1 MEQGLGSESNDSN
14 GSLDRATVL
23 DVKPLRALA
32 PIFPNSS
39 GVSSATNPNPTPF
52 SCVPPSG
59 PFPVGVQPFFPFLS
73 PNGTQQTQTPNG
85 TQQTQPEQPRDFGFI
100 PAPVPLNSFRTPTPR
115 ANGST
120 SQRRKP
126 GRPRKPV
133 AEEDDEYS
141 DSQNQSDQYGSHSN
155 GDGASKSR
163 RRKGGAKRRAE
174 NGVVLDVDSLV
185 NSFMESFKLN
195 NFDEFKGSNTD
206 KDIVSTILLVF
217 YYIRRQIS
225 QLEEA
230 KDLSARRPDLKA
242 GAVLMHKGVRANHP
256 KKVGYLPGVE
266 VGDIFFFR
274 MELCIVGVHTPSMA
288 GIDYLTVKHSMD
300 EDPMAIS
307 IVSSG
312 GYDDEGDDTD
322 VLIYSGQGGAG
333 KRDGQMSDQKL
344 ERGNLALEKSLHRA
358 NDIRVIRG
366 LKDANY
372 PTGKIYVYDGLYKIQ
387 ESWVEKNKS
396 GCNVFRYKLVRS
408 PGQPPAFS
416 LWKSIQQWKD
426 GTATQPGVILP
437 DLTSGAESQPVTLVN
452 DVDGEK
458 GPSHFTYVPSLKF
471 TKPFSTNGPSSGCH
485 CLGGCQPGDTTCS
498 CIQKNDG
505 LIPYSPIGVLM
516 SGKSLIHECGQTCSC
531 PPTCRGRMT
540 QAGVKAHLEVFKTKN
555 RGWGLRSWDPIR
567 AGGFICEYAGDVVK
581 EFTADD
587 FGNGNDG
594 NYIFDATRYYEP
606 LEAVRD
612 GSAGFEKA
620 HFPLYISAKH
630 NGNVARFMN
639 HSCSPNVIW
648 VPIVRESDSGLHVH
662 IAFFALRHIPPM
674 QELTYDY
681 GIVPAEKGGA
691 KWKKKCL
698 CGFAKCKGYFH

>member
-14 GSLDRATVL
+14 GSLDRSRVL
-23 DVKPLRALA
+23 DVRPLRSLA

-39 GVSSATNPNPTPF
+39 GISSATTPNPTPF
-52 SCVPPSG
+52 TCVPPSG
-59 PFPVGVQPFFPFLS
+59 PFPAGVQPFFPFLS
-73 PNGTQQTQTPNG
+73 PNGTQQTTPA
-85 TQQTQPEQPRDFGFI
+85 QPTDYGFI
-100 PAPVPLNSFRTPTPR
+100 PAPVPLNSFRTPTPK

-126 GRPRKPV
+126 GRPRGPRYAPV
-133 AEEDDEYS
+133 EDDEYS
-141 DSQNQSDQYGSHSN
+141 DSPNQSDQYGSGFSPHAD
-155 GDGASKSR
+155 GDGVSNSQ
-163 RRKGGAKRRAE
+163 KRRGRPKRRSQ
-174 NGVVLDVDSLV
+174 NGESYDIDSLV
-185 NSFMESFKLN
+185 DSFMVSFKLK
-195 NFDEFKGSNTD
+195 NFDEFKSSNNE

-217 YYIRRQIS
+217 YLIRRQLT

-230 KDLSARRPDLKA
+230 NDLGARRPDLKA
-242 GAVLMHKGVRANHP
+242 GAVLMNKGVRANHP
-256 KKVGYLPGVE
+256 KRMGYLPGVE

-312 GYDDEGDDTD
+312 GYDDDGDDTD
-322 VLIYSGQGGAG
+322 VLVYTGQGGAG
-333 KRDGQMSDQKL
+333 RRDGQMFDQKL

-396 GCNVFRYKLVRS
+396 GCNVFRYKLVRL
-408 PGQPPAFS
+408 PGQPPVFS

-437 DLTSGAESQPVTLVN
+437 DLTSGAETQPVTLVN
-452 DVDGEK
+452 DVDSEK
-458 GPSHFTYVPSLKF
+458 GPSHFTYVPTLKY
-471 TKPFSTNGPSSGCH
+471 TKPFLTSKPSPGCH
-485 CLGGCQPGDTTCS
+485 CLGGCQPGDTS
-498 CIQKNDG
+498 CPCNQKNDG
-505 LIPYSPIGVLM
+505 LIPYSAIGVLL
-516 SGKSLIHECGQTCSC
+516 SGKSLIHECGETCAC
-531 PPTCRGRMT
+531 PPNCRSRMT

-587 FGNGNDG
+587 FGNGNNA

-612 GSAGFEKA
+612 DSTGFEKA

-648 VPIVRESDSGLHVH
+648 QPVVRESNSGLYVH

-674 QELTYDY
+674 QELVYDY
-681 GIVPAEKGGA
+681 GIVPSEKGGD

-698 CGFAKCKGYFH
+698 CGSAKCRGYFY